1 MSTTTRVVALSRYGF
16 GRLGPARWT
25 WWLALAFAAFSA
37 LSASDATPGELR
49 AQLRG
54 SFLWA
59 NWLIAVPIAAALADR
74 PRARSRQQ
82 GLDALGE
89 LAGLPPRRLYLARI
103 AVPVAET
110 AARMLLPLLA
120 VCLTGLVRT
129 PSLEGFRQLLTSIV
143 AACLAAA
150 LLVGTAQLCGHIAA
164 ERGRRLWWAVL
175 LLPWILSQRLP
186 ADVSLVGAVERLSGW
201 LLGGA
206 A

>member
-25 WWLALAFAAFSA
+25 WWLAVAFAVFAA
-37 LSASDATPGELR
+37 LSARDATPNEIH

-54 SFLWA
+54 SFVWVT
-59 NWLIAVPIAAALADR
+59 WLIAVPIAAAMADR
-74 PRARSRQQ
+74 PRARRRQQ

-89 LAGLPPRRLYLARI
+89 LGGLPPRHLHLAGF

-120 VCLTGLVRT
+120 VAITGLVRT
-129 PSLEGFRQLLTSIV
+129 PALDGFGRVLSTI
-143 AACLAAA
+143 AAALLAAA
-150 LLVGTAQLCGHIAA
+150 LMVGTALLCGHLAA
-164 ERGRRLWWAVL
+164 DRGRRLWWAVL
-175 LLPWILSQRLP
+175 LLPWVLSQRLP